1 MENREDKR
9 KKVICDLL
17 NDDMYVPMKEK
28 ELVILLQVAKEDR
41 DEFKR
46 LLDELLMEGKIQI
59 TKRGKYV
66 KADGKA
72 EKQCIFGTFISHP
85 KGFGFVEVEGQAE
98 DYYVPE
104 GKTNGAFHMDKVQVV
119 LLPKSQGKRQE
130 VEIVKILER
139 GFHHYQ

>member
-46 LLDELLMEGKIQI
+46 LLDELLMEGKIYPSTQYSI
-59 TKRGKYV
+59 GCE
-66 KADGKA
+66 
-72 EKQCIFGTFISHP
+72 EK
-85 KGFGFVEVEGQAE
+85 
-98 DYYVPE
+98 
-104 GKTNGAFHMDKVQVV
+104 
-119 LLPKSQGKRQE
+119 
-130 VEIVKILER
+130 LER
-139 GFHHYQ
+139 